1 MLKIN
6 SLSYEVAGNHLF
18 NKLNGNFNN
27 KKYGL
32 VGPNGVGKTTLAWL
46 ISGALKPDSGQIIL
60 DKNVSYL
67 SQIEDRPDCKLSAYF
82 INLWDQITD
91 YSQLIA
97 QLTQDIDLNKSL
109 PNLSGGEWMRIRIAK
124 ALSEGFDFLILD
136 EPTNKLGF
144 DGKQILH
151 TFIQNYKGS
160 LIVISHDREL
170 LNQLDEIVELSNQG
184 LSFYGGNYSFYCRV

>member
-1 MLKIN
+1 
-6 SLSYEVAGNHLF
+6 
-18 NKLNGNFNN
+18 
-27 KKYGL
+27 
-32 VGPNGVGKTTLAWL
+32 
-46 ISGALKPDSGQIIL
+46 
-60 DKNVSYL
+60 
-67 SQIEDRPDCKLSAYF
+67 
-82 INLWDQITD
+82 
-91 YSQLIA
+91 
-97 QLTQDIDLNKSL
+97 
-109 PNLSGGEWMRIRIAK
+109 MRIRIAK